1 MRSIETGKPL
11 RRTAEESQEVRMRNK
26 LIGKT
31 TWFKQKKKNKDEK
44 EQHQKGANYK
54 SGSQA
59 EWGMS
64 VTSILVNTDQL
75 H

>member
-44 EQHQKGANYK
+44 E
-54 SGSQA
+54 
-59 EWGMS
+59 
-64 VTSILVNTDQL
+64 
-75 H
+75 